1 MSNIGNRT
9 TFSNNL
15 KHYMKLKG
23 KTRKQICSDLDF
35 SYSTFSEWVL
45 GKKYPRIDKIEM
57 LANYFGIEK
66 SDLIEDKLNKE
77 YVENANNEAVLKLQK
92 RWNEE
97 VKENNFSD
105 DEMTQ
110 LINFAKYLISQ
121 RGQRG
126 GKK

>member
-15 KHYMKLKG
+15 KHFMKLKG
-23 KTRKQICSDLDF
+23 KTRKQICSDLNF

-57 LANYFGIEK
+57 LADYFGIEK
-66 SDLIEDKLNKE
+66 SDLIEDKLNKP
-77 YVENANNEAVLKLQK
+77 YANNANHASVLNLQK

-97 VKENNFSD
+97 VKEIYFSD
-105 DEMTQ
+105 EEATQ

-121 RGQRG
+121 RGNKQ
-126 GKK
+126 